1 MNTSRPLIAVAQ
13 DGKPQEFASIDAF
26 ARQVGVS
33 AEAAADALDEGKSCC
48 GWTLYETPD
57 NYRDRIARM
66 KDRQVKAE
74 DLMRRI
80 RLEKIGI

>member
-1 MNTSRPLIAVAQ
+1 MNTSRPVIAVSQ
-13 DGKPQEFASIDAF
+13 DGKLHEFATVDAF
-26 ARQVGVS
+26 AKQVGVS
-33 AEAAADALDEGKSCC
+33 AEAAADALDEGKTCC

-80 RLEKIGI
+80 RQEKIGI

>member
-33 AEAAADALDEGKSCC
+33 AEAAADALDEGKTCC

-57 NYRDRIARM
+57 NYRDRITSM
-66 KDRQVKAE
+66 KNRQMKAE
-74 DLMRRI
+74 ELMRRI